1 MADIFDEVSE
11 ELKQDQLVQVWKKY
25 SKHIIIILSIL
36 ILSSISY
43 FLYGQWYQKKLENIS
58 TNFFSAVQKLEK
70 TNYLDSSKD
79 FSKNLSQDHNGYI
92 MLSLFGLAE
101 TNFKTG
107 KINEMI
113 TNYKTIYENQNI
125 DQYYRDLSRLLSVM
139 KDNVSSFENRIEIL
153 RPILNSPSKL
163 QLLAAELK
171 ILLLLN
177 KNKIDDAKISIEKLL
192 NRSDI
197 TLDQASRLRL
207 IKKVYETNVN

>member
-1 MADIFDEVSE
+1 
-11 ELKQDQLVQVWKKY
+11 
-25 SKHIIIILSIL
+25 
-36 ILSSISY
+36 
-43 FLYGQWYQKKLENIS
+43 
-58 TNFFSAVQKLEK
+58 
-70 TNYLDSSKD
+70 
-79 FSKNLSQDHNGYI
+79 
-92 MLSLFGLAE
+92 
-101 TNFKTG
+101 
-107 KINEMI
+107 
-113 TNYKTIYENQNI
+113 
-125 DQYYRDLSRLLSVM
+125 M